1 MNNRRLVN
9 TPRDRELLHNLQ
21 ILHERLNATTST
33 NDKVQ
38 VLKDYL
44 VPDTELQKLVSMMY
58 NSYMQFGVTWK
69 NILKREDL
77 DFEFDGTIFD
87 LLQMLSN
94 RNITGHS
101 ALGCVNNYR
110 LRVGTTWDLPLSL
123 VFGRNLKARC
133 DAKLI
138 NRVIPGLIPTF
149 DVALATKYEDF
160 AKRFNPSEDRWMWS
174 RKLDGVRVLMRI
186 ENGTVKYFSRQGKE
200 FFTLSNVTDAIAE
213 HSIMQENVVLDGE
226 LCIVDDNGDED
237 FQSVIKEIRR
247 KDHTIKNPKFKVFD
261 ILTLD
266 EFDSGESS
274 KHRAFAARYDDIH
287 WKIGNPLWDHDFPID
302 IVTHEFVEDKDE
314 IVGLLD
320 MAESMGWEGI
330 MLRKDAPYKGKRSN
344 DILKVKKMHD
354 EEYIVKD
361 IEYGPFRIVDKE
373 LKQEVTIQT
382 MTNVIIEHKGNTV
395 SVGSGFTLDQRNHYY
410 NNPKDIVG
418 KEITVQYF
426 EESQD
431 KTGKYSLRFPVC
443 KTVYENGRQV

>member
-1 MNNRRLVN
+1 MKNKEMHSDIKLLGSLSTLHTKLHESNSTKDKVAVLEAVAGG
-9 TPRDRELLHNLQ
+9 DVELL
-21 ILHERLNATTST
+21 
-33 NDKVQ
+33 
-38 VLKDYL
+38 
-44 VPDTELQKLVSMMY
+44 KLL
-58 NSYMQFGVTWK
+58 SYMYDPYKQYYSSWK
-69 NILKREDL
+69 NILKRDDL
-77 DFEFDGTIFD
+77 HRYFNGTIFN
-87 LLQMLSN
+87 LLDILNDRMVTGHDALGLINDYRSKVNNDQMLE
-94 RNITGHS
+94 
-101 ALGCVNNYR
+101 
-110 LRVGTTWDLPLSL
+110 L
-123 VFGRNLKARC
+123 VFSRSLKARV

-138 NRVIPGLIPTF
+138 NRVFPGLIPTF

-160 AKRFNPSEDRWMWS
+160 AKRFDPTEDRWMWS

-213 HSIMQENVVLDGE
+213 HSIMKENVVLDGE

-237 FQSVIKEIRR
+237 FTSVIKEIRR

-266 EFDSGESS
+266 EFDSGVSS

-287 WKIGNPLWDHDFPID
+287 WKLGNPLWDADFPID
-302 IVTHEFVEDKDE
+302 VVTHEFIEDKDE
-314 IVGLLD
+314 IIGLLE
-320 MAESMGWEGI
+320 MAESMGWEGV

-361 IEYGPFRIVDKE
+361 IEYGPFRIIDKE

-382 MTNVIIEHKGNTV
+382 MTNVLIEHKGNTV
-395 SVGSGFTLDQRNHYY
+395 SVGSGFSLDERNHYY
-410 NNPKDIVG
+410 NNPNDIVG

-426 EESQD
+426 EESKD
-431 KTGKYSLRFPVC
+431 KTGKVSLRFPVC
-443 KTVYENGRQV
+443 KAVYQNGRQV

>member
-9 TPRDRELLHNLQ
+9 TPRDRELLFNLNR
-21 ILHERLNATTST
+21 LHDRLNATTST

-44 VPDTELQKLVSMMY
+44 IPDTELQKLVSVTY

-77 DFEFDGTIFD
+77 NFEFSGRIFD
-87 LLQMLSN
+87 LLKMLSE
-94 RNITGHS
+94 RNITGHT

-110 LRVGTTWDLPLSL
+110 RRIGADFPLSL
-123 VFGRNLKARC
+123 IFGRNLKARC
-133 DAKLI
+133 DSKLI

-149 DVALATKYEDF
+149 DVALATKYEDY
-160 AKRFNPSEDRWMWS
+160 AKRFDPSSYKWMWS
-174 RKLDGVRVLMRI
+174 RKLDGVRVIMRI

-200 FFTLSNVTDAIAE
+200 FFTLGNVTDAIAQ
-213 HSIMQENVVLDGE
+213 HSIMNENIVLDGE
-226 LCIVDDNGDED
+226 LCIVDANGDEN

-261 ILTLD
+261 ILTLE
-266 EFDSGESS
+266 EFDSGVSS
-274 KHRAFAARYDDIH
+274 EHRAFAARYDDIH

-302 IVTHEFVEDKDE
+302 VVKHEFVNDKDE
-314 IVGLLD
+314 IIDLLN

-354 EEYIVKD
+354 EEYIVKV

-382 MTNVIIEHKGNTV
+382 MTNVLIEHKGNTV

-431 KTGKYSLRFPVC
+431 KTGKFSLRFPVC
-443 KTVYENGRQV
+443 KTVYNNGRQV